1 MPNDDEAMKRG
12 RGRPPKPGG
21 PMPQLT
27 VRLPLSVLRELGK
40 QARKRGCTRND
51 LARQA
56 IKRFLL
62 AAYK

>member
-1 MPNDDEAMKRG
+1 MTKTNEAKKRG

-21 PMPQLT
+21 SMPQLT
-27 VRLPLSVLRELGK
+27 VRLPKSVLRELAR
-40 QARKRGCTRND
+40 QARKRGCSRNH

-62 AAYK
+62 ANA

>member
-1 MPNDDEAMKRG
+1 MKNTKQRRG
-12 RGRPPKPGG
+12 PGRPPKPGG

-27 VRLPLSVLRELGK
+27 VRLPVSMLRELAK
-40 QARKRGCTRND
+40 QAHKREITRNE

-62 AAYK
+62 SAYD